1 MNHGKSRCFPAIAII
16 FASMFLL
23 LPGLDAQTTIKMKR
37 DGGVFTIP
45 CKVNGLALDFML
57 DTGASD
63 VSISLTEALFML
75 RHGYLSEKDF
85 VGVEKYSLADGTALE
100 GDSVIFRKM

>member
-1 MNHGKSRCFPAIAII
+1 MNHGKSRCFPTIAII

-23 LPGLDAQTTIKMKR
+23 LPGLDAQTTIKMKK

-45 CKVNGLALDFML
+45 CKINGLSMDFML

-63 VSISLTEALFML
+63 V
-75 RHGYLSEKDF
+75 
-85 VGVEKYSLADGTALE
+85 
-100 GDSVIFRKM
+100 